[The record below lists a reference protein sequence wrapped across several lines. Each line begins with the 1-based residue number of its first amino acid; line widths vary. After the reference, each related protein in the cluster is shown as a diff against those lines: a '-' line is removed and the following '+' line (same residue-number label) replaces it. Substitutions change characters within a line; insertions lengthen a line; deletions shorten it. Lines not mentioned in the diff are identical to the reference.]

1 MRTDP
6 TRERPFNAKSDPDA
20 GKLLACYTLDGDH
33 VFLAMSA
40 ESTVSLLTKDGVKR
54 IETPATFK
62 EAMRSSERE
71 KWLESM
77 GIEVQTFKDTNTYT
91 LMPLTDVPKGTPVFQ
106 LMWKYRLKRNADGS
120 LDKYKSRCV
129 LMGNRMVQGR
139 DYSESFAVG
148 ARMMS
153 IRLIFAI
160 CAVYG
165 LIDYTIDIK
174 GAYLHAQ
181 RPESGVGSNT
191 YVWQPPGFEET
202 GPNGEKLVG
211 LLNSYVYGDP
221 GAGRAWWFDFNN
233 FLVSDTIGATTTDAD
248 PNLGRVERD
257 GAYLVYAKYV
267 DELVI
272 AASTQAILDWFAAA
286 IEAKYPECTCGPWR
300 TILGFGVSRDLKNR
314 TVSVNATKLIHDL
327 ADRRGVT
334 MPE

>member
-1 MRTDP
+1 M
-6 TRERPFNAKSDPDA
+6 
-20 GKLLACYTLDGDH
+20 
-33 VFLAMSA
+33 
-40 ESTVSLLTKDGVKR
+40 
-54 IETPATFK
+54 
-62 EAMRSSERE
+62 
-71 KWLESM
+71 
-77 GIEVQTFKDTNTYT
+77 
-91 LMPLTDVPKGTPVFQ
+91 
-106 LMWKYRLKRNADGS
+106 
-120 LDKYKSRCV
+120 
-129 LMGNRMVQGR
+129 QGR

-300 TILGFGVSRDLKNR
+300 TILGFGVSRDLENR

-334 MPE
+334 APE